1 MVTKKFIDRERT
13 NILASIEQPTLI
25 FLCNIF
31 PNWLTPNILTLI
43 GFSGAFIISFSFYFA
58 IGDVRYL
65 WLAVLGFGIQWF
77 GDSLDG
83 RIAYFRNTPR
93 KWFGFTLDMVVDWI
107 SIIIIGIGFY
117 LYVPATKGIFVY
129 TFICMYGWTMI
140 IALIKYKVTGSYV
153 IDSGKLGPTELRLI
167 LCLLIIAEI
176 YIGGILAT
184 FAVVINFILFALN
197 AVDFYKLLKS
207 ADERDKTEKSTSS

>member
-1 MVTKKFIDRERT
+1 
-13 NILASIEQPTLI
+13 
-25 FLCNIF
+25 
-31 PNWLTPNILTLI
+31 
-43 GFSGAFIISFSFYFA
+43 
-58 IGDVRYL
+58 
-65 WLAVLGFGIQWF
+65 
-77 GDSLDG
+77 
-83 RIAYFRNTPR
+83 
-93 KWFGFTLDMVVDWI
+93 
-107 SIIIIGIGFY
+107 
-117 LYVPATKGIFVY
+117 
-129 TFICMYGWTMI
+129 MYGWTMI